1 MRRENL
7 IFLFI
12 FCMIFSGYRG
22 KPKGILP
29 AAKAAPDE
37 DENEL
42 TPHSD
47 PLPQRGEEKINK
59 RIKWFLLP

>member
-1 MRRENL
+1 
-7 IFLFI
+7 
-12 FCMIFSGYRG
+12 MIFSGYRG

-42 TPHSD
+42 TPHPD
-47 PLPQRGEEKINK
+47 PFPQRGEGKNK
-59 RIKWFLLP
+59 

>member
-1 MRRENL
+1 VRRENL
-7 IFLFI
+7 IFLFV
-12 FCMIFSGYRG
+12 FLFHYSRVTL
-22 KPKGILP
+22 KPKSTLP
-29 AAKAAPDE
+29 TTKAAPDE

-59 RIKWFLLP
+59 RIKWFFLP